1 MPNPGYSP
9 NQPEYYD
16 FPNRYNILSDI
27 IGGNLNDKK
36 DEMVAF
42 SSAENYRALAT
53 SRMPWVASSADNI
66 QRAIEIVPELKVDK
80 KQRAHR
86 RQMSEQ
92 ARQAILD
99 VSVNRVM
106 VTHGRK
112 MTDRL
117 DYVFLRRGTSEEVKK
132 ENDEL
137 ELKIKGTPADRGRL
151 LDERVRNSMELYQR
165 ILRGEVSEQELIE
178 NFEQIQMVQD
188 VVFNAQNFKNAGK
201 PDEKGKIY
209 IQISPETMEILRD
222 MERNS
227 QAVCIFM
234 NQIRV
239 MANPN
244 YEFLHLEYLVDSVK
258 VSNDKFDELEEFA
271 STPSKEDRRIPD
283 DLIMDDS
290 LWIIGTDRV
299 VKRSIGR
306 DNLMH
311 KLTDDFPAEFENAT
325 IQFAGSN
332 GKLNSMQYTTN
343 HVDDDIERFMTKG
356 YLLVTTPSGDAAC
369 YYLDNSTGR
378 VRKANASEMLSD
390 VAPDMKETLD
400 MLEQANKGL
409 FIGSREYS
417 NALKGW
423 ERATKAAKDIGVPPS
438 AKKVEQ
444 VTAQL
449 QQVLAECEKYMNNK
463 RTDPDDPDRDF
474 DDIKQEMSDRE
485 WKRYA
490 AIEKTATNCRKQLAL
505 LGLQRDAAAAEL
517 SLGKKAADASGKAEL
532 EYEETIIPE
541 SNVGNIADE
550 LREDINR
557 SLKRMLNGEFDR
569 SEAQEIFSNMVLLEV
584 VRRGRTIRN
593 GRMEAGPVEIA
604 LAEKPE
610 SMVRRMRDY
619 PEVKTACENLTLEKL
634 CQFVQEDR
642 ARDLAKQILQN
653 AKEHNPDA
661 KANDLQKQNER
672 EVQKQAEGPKIV
684 P

>member
-16 FPNRYNILSDI
+16 FPNKYNILSDI
-27 IGGNLNDKK
+27 YGGNLCNNEEDL
-36 DEMVAF
+36 VALT
-42 SSAENYRALAT
+42 SAENYRALAT

-66 QRAIEIVPELKVDK
+66 QRVIEIAPELKVDK

-106 VTHGRK
+106 VTEGRK
-112 MTDRL
+112 MTNRL
-117 DYVFLRRGTSEEVKK
+117 DYVFFRRGTSEEVKR

-137 ELKIKGTPADRGRL
+137 ELKIKGTPEDRGRL

-201 PDEKGKIY
+201 PDENGKIY
-209 IQISPETMEILRD
+209 IQISPETMEILLD

-258 VSNDKFDELEEFA
+258 LSEDKYEELEEFA
-271 STPSKEDRRIPD
+271 STPSEKDRNIPA

-290 LWIIGTDRV
+290 FFIIGTDRV
-299 VKRSIGR
+299 IKRSIGR

-311 KLTDDFPAEFENAT
+311 KITVDFPAEFENAT

-332 GKLNSMQYTTN
+332 GKLNSMQYTTE
-343 HVDDDIERFMTKG
+343 HIYDDIERFLAKG

-369 YYLDNSTGR
+369 YSLDNSTGS
-378 VRKANASEMLSD
+378 VRKVNASEMLSD

-485 WKRYA
+485 RKRYA

-557 SLKRMLNGEFDR
+557 SLKRMLDEEFDID
-569 SEAQEIFSNMVLLEV
+569 EAREIFSNMVLLEV
-584 VRRGRTIRN
+584 IRSGRTIRN
-593 GRMEAGPVEIA
+593 GRIEAGDLESA
-604 LAEKPE
+604 LAAKPE
-610 SMVRRMRDY
+610 AVVRGMREH
-619 PEVKTACENLTLEKL
+619 PVVKAASENLTLYSL
-634 CQFVQEDR
+634 RQFVLEDGAR
-642 ARDLAKQILQN
+642 ALANQITKA
-653 AKEHNPDA
+653 AKEYNPEA
-661 KANDLQKQNER
+661 KANELQKQNER